1 MKHFIK
7 SLFFFLFFA
16 AIAYVFLLFVWGKL
30 MPQAL
35 KPNLTYKIG
44 SYGNLF
50 SRIKDIENYKD
61 IDVLF
66 IGTSHAYRGFDTRN
80 FDSENYKTFNL
91 GSSSQTPIQSKIL
104 LERYLERLNPKTIV
118 FEVNPETFTSDGVEA
133 SLDIVANDKNDLKS
147 LKMAFEINNIKTW
160 NTLIFAKINDVF
172 DLNKNF
178 VEPKQ
183 KNEDTY
189 IQGGFVEKQVTFFKN
204 TTFSDTKWVFNKKQ
218 IKAFEECVALIKSK
232 NIKLILLDT
241 PITKS
246 LYKSFTNQI
255 EFDSLMQ
262 TFGTYYDFN
271 KNSELNDSLHFYD
284 GEHLNQSGVNI
295 FNEKMKIL
303 KF

>member
-1 MKHFIK
+1 
-7 SLFFFLFFA
+7 
-16 AIAYVFLLFVWGKL
+16 

>member
-1 MKHFIK
+1 
-7 SLFFFLFFA
+7 
-16 AIAYVFLLFVWGKL
+16 

-284 GEHLNQSGVNI
+284 GEHLNQNGVNI